1 MEYKKSYF
9 GFWMWLIGFCGLYTL
24 CCFLPKLEIRLL
36 IAILDNIMSIGIFI
50 LTLIIYITEK
60 IYWYNSTDY
69 ETALNAGSERRKAFA
84 MAHMKRFGGFAAL
97 YLVYSIISILT
108 GIPYGIDITVAVIGT
123 IVAALS
129 TISIKL

>member
-9 GFWMWLIGFCGLYTL
+9 GLWMWLLGFCGLYFL
-24 CCFLPKLEIRLL
+24 CCFLPELKTKLMMS
-36 IAILDNIMSIGIFI
+36 ILDNIMTISLFI

-108 GIPYGIDITVAVIGT
+108 GIPYGIDITVAIIGT
-123 IVAALS
+123 IVAAVS
-129 TISIKL
+129 TIPIKL